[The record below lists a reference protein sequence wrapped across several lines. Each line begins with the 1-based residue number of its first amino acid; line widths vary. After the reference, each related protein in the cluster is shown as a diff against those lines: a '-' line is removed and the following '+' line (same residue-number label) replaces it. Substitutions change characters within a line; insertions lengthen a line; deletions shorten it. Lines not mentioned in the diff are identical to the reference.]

1 MSTSSRWIKT
11 AILLLGMVV
20 AIGGRPLTA
29 ADWPQFL
36 GPNRNGISAE
46 TGLIDAWPAGGLKQ
60 LWRVDGG
67 VGMSAVTVKDG
78 VACTLIQVGG
88 SQSVIA
94 LEAAS
99 GKTKWTTQVA
109 KAYSNQMGNGP
120 RATPAIAGNA
130 VYVMTGDG
138 TLAALK
144 LSDGE
149 TIWSHNVFKRHGGK
163 PADYGMA
170 CSPLVSGS
178 VVIVTIGSPSAT
190 VVACDLKTGETKW
203 TAGRGEAAGYSSPS
217 VLKIGGKDQLVV
229 FAGASAF
236 AVDPASGKQLWRY
249 AYVTAYDCN
258 IATPL
263 AVGGNVLI
271 SAGENHGS
279 ALLKIGSG
287 SAVSEVWTS
296 IGTRSVLRNEWQT
309 SIQLGGHLYGFD
321 NVGSAGPVTHLT
333 CVKAATGERVWQQL
347 RFGKGNLISADGKL
361 FASTMKGEVVVVN
374 ATSDGFQELGRQ
386 TVLGRTRQAPS
397 LSDGR
402 LFLRDD
408 KVIVCLDVRG
418 AK

>member
-1 MSTSSRWIKT
+1 
-11 AILLLGMVV
+11 
-20 AIGGRPLTA
+20 
-29 ADWPQFL
+29 
-36 GPNRNGISAE
+36 
-46 TGLIDAWPAGGLKQ
+46 
-60 LWRVDGG
+60 
-67 VGMSAVTVKDG
+67 MSAVAVKDG
-78 VACTLIQVGG
+78 VACTLIQTGG
-88 SQSVIA
+88 SQSVLA
-94 LEAAS
+94 LEAGS
-99 GKTKWTTQVA
+99 GKTKWSTQVA

-170 CSPLVSGS
+170 CSPLVSDGL
-178 VVIVTIGSPSAT
+178 VIVTIGSPSAT

-203 TAGRGEAAGYSSPS
+203 TAGQGEKAGYSSPS

-236 AVDPASGKQLWRY
+236 GVDPASGKQLWKY
-249 AYVTAYDCN
+249 AYVTDYDCN

-279 ALLKIGSG
+279 ALLKIGSN
-287 SAVSEVWTS
+287 STVSEVWTS
-296 IGTRSVLRNEWQT
+296 IGTGSVLRNEWQT
-309 SIQLGGHLYGFD
+309 SIQSGGHLYGFD

-333 CVKAATGERVWQQL
+333 CVKAATGERVWRQL
-347 RFGKGNLISADGKL
+347 RFGKGNLIAADGKL
-361 FASTMKGEVVVVN
+361 FASTMKGEVVIVS
-374 ATSDGFQELGRQ
+374 ATPDGFQELGRQ
-386 TVLGRTRQAPS
+386 TVLGRTRQAPT
-397 LSDGR
+397 LADGR
-402 LFLRDD
+402 LYLRDD
-408 KVIVCLDVRG
+408 EVIVCLDVRG
-418 AK
+418 KK